1 MKFILA
7 SQNKHK
13 LAEFRQILT
22 PLGIMLVSP
31 DELGLQVD
39 VEENGTT
46 FAENSRI
53 KAQALLE
60 LTGLPT
66 IADDSGLQ
74 VDALKGAPGI
84 FSARYGGAACKDD
97 AQRCLLLLHNLQDV
111 EEAARTARFVCVITC
126 LFPDG
131 RSIVSQGVCEGRIAA
146 RMSGSGGFGYD
157 PVFYVP
163 SEQCTFSEM
172 PQQRKNALS
181 HRGKAL
187 AEFYQKL
194 SEEISNADK

>member
-1 MKFILA
+1 MKFVLA

-22 PLGIMLVSP
+22 PLGVTLVSP
-31 DELGLQVD
+31 EELGIDAD
-39 VEENGTT
+39 VEETGTT
-46 FAENSRI
+46 FAENSQI
-53 KAQALLE
+53 KARCLLE
-60 LTGLPT
+60 KTGLAT

-74 VDALKGAPGI
+74 VDALEGAPGI
-84 FSARYGGAACKDD
+84 FSARYGGESCKDD
-97 AQRCLLLLHNLQDV
+97 AQRCLLLLHNLQGV
-111 EEAARTARFVCVITC
+111 PEAERTARFVCAITC

-131 RSIVSQGVCEGRIAA
+131 RSIFARGVCEGRIAA

-163 SEQCTFSEM
+163 SEKCTFSEM

-187 AEFYQKL
+187 AEFYEKL
-194 SEEISNADK
+194 SEVIADADK